1 MKRFFK
7 WLASGIATL
16 SLVLLVACSNVNQ
29 KYADK
34 INNAAKDGEPIS
46 LEQVRKDL
54 GEDCAEY
61 GDFLLTQ
68 SGVIISVKGCKS
80 ADDLKKKIDNG
91 DDVEGIIITIAL
103 GKATHAEYRKITT
116 SDLK

>member
-7 WLASGIATL
+7 WLAAGVATL
-16 SLVLLVACSNVNQ
+16 SLVLLVACSNVSQ

-34 INNAAKDGEPIS
+34 INTAAKDGEAIT

-54 GEDCAEY
+54 GDECIDLT
-61 GDFLLTQ
+61 LLQ
-68 SGVIISVKGCKS
+68 SGVIIAVKGCKTEE
-80 ADDLKKKIDNG
+80 DLKKKLEEEDN
-91 DDVEGIIITIAL
+91 VEGIIVTILA
-103 GKATHAEYRKITT
+103 GKATAAAYRKINA